1 MINAAILGL
10 GWWGQALVR
19 AVQGKSDR
27 IRFARAVVPDP
38 AKRAAVADELGVA
51 LTSNYQDVLSDPA
64 IDAIVVATPH
74 SLHVE
79 QVVAAARAGKAVFCE
94 KPLALTRSGAQQC
107 VDACAES
114 GVVLAVGH
122 NRRFMPAVAYLQDA
136 IRRGLVGEVLYLE
149 AHSSNESARKN
160 SFPAWRSDAGES
172 PAGGMTG
179 TGIHLL
185 DLTVSLL
192 GRPDRVFAKVSSAG
206 EKVPPEDACNVLLTF
221 ASGVSATLSMVQT
234 SPRFWRMHLFGSDG
248 SLEVLNDEEMVLYRA
263 GQGPERKRLAKV
275 DALKLE
281 LDAFAKAIAVER
293 PYAIAPEEMVWTA
306 AAMEATCRSLATSEE
321 EPV

>member
-51 LTSNYQDVLSDPA
+51 LTSSYQDVLSDPA

-136 IRRGLVGEVLYLE
+136 IRRRLIGEVLYLE
-149 AHSSNESARKN
+149 AHSSNESARN
-160 SFPAWRSDAGES
+160 SFAAWRSVAAES

-185 DLTVSLL
+185 DLAVSLL
-192 GRPDRVFAKVSSAG
+192 GKPDRVFAKVSGAG

-221 ASGVSATLSMVQT
+221 ASGVSATLSIVQT

-248 SLEVLNDEEMVLYRA
+248 SLEILNDEEMVLYRT
-263 GQGPERKRLAKV
+263 GQGPQRKRLAKV
-275 DALKLE
+275 DALLLE
-281 LDAFAKAIAVER
+281 LNAFAMAIAVER
-293 PYAIAPEEMVWTA
+293 PYAVAPEEMVWTA
-306 AAMEATCRSLATSEE
+306 ATMEATCRSLATGEE
-321 EPV
+321 ERV